1 MAWVMKRY
9 EVMIDISEVI
19 WIKYDAFILI
29 ASCSH
34 TRKKK
39 QLYGIKHSCILK
51 IGIISVSTKV
61 SSIYVSRKLG

>member
-1 MAWVMKRY
+1 MAWNMKRY
-9 EVMIDISEVI
+9 KVMIDISEVI

-34 TRKKK
+34 TRKK
-39 QLYGIKHSCILK
+39 QSYGIKHSCILK
-51 IGIISVSTKV
+51 IGIICVSTKV